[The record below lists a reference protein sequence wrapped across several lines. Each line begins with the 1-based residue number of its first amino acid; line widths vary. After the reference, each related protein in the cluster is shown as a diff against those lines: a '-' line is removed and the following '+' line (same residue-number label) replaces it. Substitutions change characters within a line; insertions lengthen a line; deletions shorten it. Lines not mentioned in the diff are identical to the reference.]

1 MCTRSNQG
9 NSISFD
15 KLSLCKIL
23 LLLKVDDLR
32 QRMIGIKQSILPHP
46 DHANNSCRRSRFLFF
61 FLRFHKNV
69 IIFFCHRHMMGNFS
83 ETDDME
89 KESTCG
95 LTNRPTRGHFIWTK
109 KKAMEPSHFQI
120 PINLR

>member
-15 KLSLCKIL
+15 KLSQCKIL

-46 DHANNSCRRSRFLFF
+46 DHANNSCRRSRFFF
-61 FLRFHKNV
+61 FFFALSQKCNN
-69 IIFFCHRHMMGNFS
+69 IFLS
-83 ETDDME
+83 
-89 KESTCG
+89 
-95 LTNRPTRGHFIWTK
+95 
-109 KKAMEPSHFQI
+109 
-120 PINLR
+120 

>member
-1 MCTRSNQG
+1 MCTRFNQG

-32 QRMIGIKQSILPHP
+32 QRMIGIKQSILPRPNHT
-46 DHANNSCRRSRFLFF
+46 NNSCKRSRCLV

-95 LTNRPTRGHFIWTK
+95 LTNRPILEHFIWTK
-109 KKAMEPSHFQI
+109 KKATEHSHFQI
-120 PINLR
+120 PINSR

>member
-23 LLLKVDDLR
+23 LLLKVDELR

-46 DHANNSCRRSRFLFF
+46 NHTNNSCKRSRFFALSQKCNNI
-61 FLRFHKNV
+61 FL
-69 IIFFCHRHMMGNFS
+69 S
-83 ETDDME
+83 
-89 KESTCG
+89 
-95 LTNRPTRGHFIWTK
+95 
-109 KKAMEPSHFQI
+109 
-120 PINLR
+120 